1 MKWHVQ
7 IKNLLTKLKTRLAGL
22 NKLKYIVPYS
32 IRKIITQSIFTSV
45 LVYCLP
51 LFGGCE
57 MFQIKELQV
66 LQNKAGQIV
75 THSAPRSRRSDLFD
89 RLDWLTVNQL
99 IVYHTL
105 IVVYKVRLNNTPE
118 YLANKL
124 KNDSRNGRIVIQ
136 NTDLSLAQK
145 SFVIRG
151 SNNWNSLPEH
161 IRSQKKIGS
170 FKKQVKTWIIDSIP
184 RFLE

>member
-1 MKWHVQ
+1 M
-7 IKNLLTKLKTRLAGL
+7 
-22 NKLKYIVPYS
+22 
-32 IRKIITQSIFTSV
+32 
-45 LVYCLP
+45 
-51 LFGGCE
+51 
-57 MFQIKELQV
+57 
-66 LQNKAGQIV
+66 
-75 THSAPRSRRSDLFD
+75 FD

-136 NTDLSLAQK
+136 NTHLSLAQK

-151 SNNWNSLPEH
+151 SNNWNPEH
-161 IRSQKKIGS
+161 IRSQKKIES
-170 FKKQVKTWIIDSIP
+170 FKKQVKTCIRDSIP
-184 RFLE
+184 RFLD

>member
-1 MKWHVQ
+1 
-7 IKNLLTKLKTRLAGL
+7 
-22 NKLKYIVPYS
+22 
-32 IRKIITQSIFTSV
+32 
-45 LVYCLP
+45 
-51 LFGGCE
+51 
-57 MFQIKELQV
+57 MFHFKELQV

-136 NTDLSLAQK
+136 NTHLSLAQK

-170 FKKQVKTWIIDSIP
+170 FKKQVKTWIRESIP